1 MSIHSKLKS
10 LHRHY
15 KKLWKKSNSIYLV
28 TGADS
33 SHYKSLFQFLSNLQ
47 LRIESDRRFKVI
59 AWDLGL
65 EKEQA
70 NSINEHF
77 KDLVQL
83 KKFPFDQYP
92 EWLNIKVRAGEY
104 AWKAQLIQLSLLS
117 NHKLPDYLIW
127 MDSGNLITESIEPLI
142 DYLDQWLIY
151 SPFARGTIGEWT
163 YPATL
168 EFLKNQIDP
177 ALVENFRIRNGA
189 CFGFQTKSSDVQ
201 KFISEFARLSL
212 IRECIAPTGSSRENH
227 RQDQSLFSILY
238 YGFMQKHFGLNLMP
252 KSDEYI
258 GFTIHNDID

>member
-1 MSIHSKLKS
+1 MSIRSKLKG
-10 LHRHY
+10 LHRRY
-15 KKLWKKSNSIYLV
+15 KKLWKKPNPIYLV

-33 SHYKSLFQFLSNLQ
+33 SHFKSLLQFLSNLQ
-47 LRIESDRRFKVI
+47 LELKSDRRFKVF

-65 EKEQA
+65 EEGQIEL
-70 NSINEHF
+70 INEKF
-77 KDLVQL
+77 NGFVSLQR
-83 KKFPFDQYP
+83 FPFEKYP
-92 EWLNIKVRAGEY
+92 DWLNIKVKAGEY
-104 AWKAQLIQLSLLS
+104 AWKAQLIQLSLPS
-117 NHKLPDYLIW
+117 DHQWPNHLIW
-127 MDSGNLITESIEPLI
+127 MDSGNLLIENIEPLI

-177 ALVENFRIRNGA
+177 KLVSSMRIRNGA
-189 CFGFQTKSSDVQ
+189 CFGFKTKNSDVQ

-212 IRECIAPTGSSRENH
+212 VRECIAPIGSSRENH

-238 YGFMQKHFGLNLMP
+238 YQFMQKRFGLRPMP
-252 KSDEYI
+252 RSDEYI